1 MRLCRNELHPKS
13 FLSNFWGAVYFDTA
27 SVVGLGMW
35 GKIAELFE
43 LDELFKLLELAKLAE
58 LAELFELDGLFDGFE
73 AHVEAFHRVGE
84 RAD

>member
-1 MRLCRNELHPKS
+1 MR
-13 FLSNFWGAVYFDTA
+13 FLYGNGRGLGLRP
-27 SVVGLGMW
+27 VVGLGMW

-43 LDELFKLLELAKLAE
+43 LDELFKLLELAELSKLFGLAE
-58 LAELFELDGLFDGFE
+58 LFDGFE

>member
-1 MRLCRNELHPKS
+1 MCLFVRLLMRLCRNELHPKS
-13 FLSNFWGAVYFDTA
+13 FLSNFWGAVHFDTA

-35 GKIAELFE
+35 GKI
-43 LDELFKLLELAKLAE
+43 
-58 LAELFELDGLFDGFE
+58 AELFELDGLFDGFE

>member
-1 MRLCRNELHPKS
+1 
-13 FLSNFWGAVYFDTA
+13 
-27 SVVGLGMW
+27 MW

-43 LDELFKLLELAKLAE
+43 LDELFKLLE

>member
-1 MRLCRNELHPKS
+1 MGLCRNELHPKS
-13 FLSNFWGAVYFDTA
+13 FLSNFWGAVHYDTA

-43 LDELFKLLELAKLAE
+43 LDELFKLLELAE